1 MSQRMSISEIK
12 KILSSTDDSA
22 MIESFS
28 KDERKG
34 VQQLIESWKKRQ
46 EKKKALLAK
55 TSKLY
60 NPIKAAQQNGFQFVA
75 GIDEAG
81 RGPLAG
87 PVVAA
92 CVILPLDPLLHVDDS
107 KKLSEKKRESL
118 YDEVIQHAISFG
130 LGFVPPTEID
140 ELNIYRAAR
149 KAMLLAFEACR
160 PQKPDYCFIDAMTI
174 PDLDV
179 PQKSLIKGD
188 AICAAISAASILAK
202 VTRDRIMIEAAE
214 AYPHYGF
221 DSNKGYGARHHLDA
235 LEKHGPCPIHR
246 LTFAPVKDYVLPSV
260 SFFET
265 MLKRS
270 TSLVAL
276 RDVGERIKRASGDLT
291 DVELESL
298 REFYRHRREQIIGKV

>member
-1 MSQRMSISEIK
+1 MSDRLPISEIK
-12 KILSSTDDSA
+12 KMLSSCDDPA
-22 MIESFS
+22 VIESLAG
-28 KDERKG
+28 DERKG
-34 VQQLIESWKKRQ
+34 VQKLIESWKRQ
-46 EKKKALLAK
+46 QKKKKALQAK
-55 TSKLY
+55 TKKLY
-60 NPIKAAQQNGFQFVA
+60 APIQAMQQKGFKFVG

-92 CVILPLDPLLHVDDS
+92 CVILSDDPLLNVDDS
-107 KKLSEKKRESL
+107 KKLSEKRREEL
-118 YDEVIQHAISFG
+118 YDQVIANCISFG
-130 LGFVPPTEID
+130 LGFVPPAEID

-149 KAMLLAFEACR
+149 KAMTLAFEACR
-160 PQKPDYCFIDAMTI
+160 PQKPDYCFVDAMHI
-174 PDLDV
+174 PDLEI
-179 PQKSLIKGD
+179 PQQSLIHGD

-202 VTRDRIMIEAAE
+202 VTRDRIMVEAAE

-235 LEKHGPCPIHR
+235 LETHGPCPLHR

-276 RDVGERIKRASGDLT
+276 RDVGERIKGASGDLT
-291 DVELESL
+291 DDELETL
-298 REFYRHRREQIIGKV
+298 RESYRHRREEIMRKE

>member
-12 KILSSTDDSA
+12 KILSRTDDPA
-22 MIESFS
+22 MIKSFLQ
-28 KDERKG
+28 DDRKG

-46 EKKKALLAK
+46 VKKKALLAK

-60 NPIKAAQQNGFQFVA
+60 NPIKAAHQDGFQFVA

-92 CVILPLDPLLHVDDS
+92 CVILPLDPMLHVDDS
-107 KKLSEKKRESL
+107 KKLSEKKREVL
-118 YDEVIQHAISFG
+118 YDEIVQHAISFG

-202 VTRDRIMIEAAE
+202 VTRDRIMVEAAE

-246 LTFAPVKDYVLPSV
+246 ITFAPVKDYVLPSV

-291 DVELESL
+291 DDELENL
-298 REFYRHRREQIIGKV
+298 REFYRHRREQILGKA